1 MKMCISAI
9 YTTLCKFSLFL
20 RTCLQ

>member
-9 YTTLCKFSLFL
+9 YTTLCKFSFFL